1 MPDDKE
7 SDNKVKPQVIKLN
20 KALDV
25 LKCLKLYK
33 GQQEEGNKTLITAL
47 IKAEKVI

>member
-7 SDNKVKPQVIKLN
+7 SNNKIKPQVIKLN
-20 KALDV
+20 KALDI
-25 LKCLKLYK
+25 LKRLKIYK

-47 IKAEKVI
+47 IKEKRVI